1 MSRYWVLD
9 CYRSRCYSPHCNL
22 CHLSCLNQKPS
33 GITYQI
39 FFTLCIPLR
48 FPGFPSQRRNL
59 LVLINVFK
67 IVCSSCPSTY
77 KLVYEC
83 KDFMNFGHAESITCA
98 RALQLPNQS
107 LIRECPPRICRAKQ
121 AQKIVDMKRHVI
133 IWNKRGF
140 GIYLL

>member
-1 MSRYWVLD
+1 MSRYWAHD
-9 CYRSRCYSPHCNL
+9 CYRSHCYSPRRNL
-22 CHLSCLNQKPS
+22 CHSSCLNQKPS

-39 FFTLCIPLR
+39 FFTLRTPLG
-48 FPGFPSQRRNL
+48 FFGFPSQRRSL
-59 LVLINVFK
+59 PVLINVFK

-83 KDFMNFGHAESITCA
+83 KDIMNFGHAESITCA
-98 RALQLPNQS
+98 RALQLPNQL

-121 AQKIVDMKRHVI
+121 VQKIVDMKRHVI
-133 IWNKRGF
+133 IWIKRGF